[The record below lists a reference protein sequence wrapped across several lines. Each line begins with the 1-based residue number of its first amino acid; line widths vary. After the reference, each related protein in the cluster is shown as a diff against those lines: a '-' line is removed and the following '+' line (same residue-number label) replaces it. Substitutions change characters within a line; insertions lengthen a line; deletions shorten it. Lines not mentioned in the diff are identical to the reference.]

1 MPSSVLDAIRQG
13 IWDYEPQKMKKEEFA
28 STSAM
33 PGTKEKLDILAAR
46 LEGGVPL
53 WHPND
58 RHEYDDPR
66 THLAK
71 AS

>member
-13 IWDYEPQKMKKEEFA
+13 IWNFEPRKVKHEEFA

-33 PGTKEKLDILAAR
+33 PGTREKLDILAAR

-58 RHEYDDPR
+58 RHEYDDPKNCKIEAR
-66 THLAK
+66 
-71 AS
+71 